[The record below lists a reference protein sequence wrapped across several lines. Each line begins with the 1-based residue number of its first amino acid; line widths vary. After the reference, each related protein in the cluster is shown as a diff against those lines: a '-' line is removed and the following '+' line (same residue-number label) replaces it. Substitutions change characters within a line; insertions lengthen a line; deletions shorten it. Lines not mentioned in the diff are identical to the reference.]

1 MHAIIRQGNGKYYI
15 SAVFAHYRDTASQYP
30 DKTDWWVVWDA
41 EEKKLIR
48 QMNAVSLPTGIHL
61 QVLIIDTDR
70 HDWNMDER
78 GIGCVDFLNKELL
91 DSCWVVVNSRRNFW
105 NNAAAWMM
113 DLHTGNIPKSKRPRT
128 LKI

>member
-41 EEKKLIR
+41 GKQKLIR
-48 QMNAVSLPTGIHL
+48 LQNAVSLPTGFQPQL
-61 QVLIIDTDR
+61 LIFDDDQ
-70 HDWNMDER
+70 HGWNMDER

-91 DSCWVVVNSRRNFW
+91 DSLLGSSQQPEELLEQCRRMGDGFIYQEFPEIDIQDIEN
-105 NNAAAWMM
+105 
-113 DLHTGNIPKSKRPRT
+113 
-128 LKI
+128 